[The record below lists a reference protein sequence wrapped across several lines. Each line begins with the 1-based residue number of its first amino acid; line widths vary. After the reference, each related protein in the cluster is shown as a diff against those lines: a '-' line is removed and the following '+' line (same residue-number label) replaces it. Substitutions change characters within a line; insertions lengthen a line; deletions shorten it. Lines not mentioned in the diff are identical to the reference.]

1 MNDVRPKVTLL
12 VHTPEPIEVCKR
24 AAGVCVGNPAG
35 SMAGLKHAIKSGHES
50 VLEHVSFTFQLQD
63 VSRVLLAQLTR
74 HRIASYSVESQ
85 RYVSYKDGFKVHIPM
100 DSYELCTMPELMDL
114 YEAAMTYSENIYKQ
128 LLEAGVDAEVARYV
142 MPNAATTTI
151 VVTMNARELRHFFR
165 MRCCNRAQA
174 EIRYVAREMLKLC
187 EGVAYELF
195 EDAGPACKVGP
206 CKETKPCGNPI
217 YAMPCTTPIPEDIK
231 HGSEG

>member
-1 MNDVRPKVTLL
+1 MNSVTPTVALL
-12 VHTPEPIEVCKR
+12 TYTPEPVKVCKI

-35 SMAGLKHAIKSGHES
+35 SLSGLKHAIKSGHES
-50 VLEHVSFTFQLQD
+50 VLEHVSFTFMLQN

-74 HRIASYSVESQ
+74 HRLASYSVESQ
-85 RYVSYKDGFKVHIPM
+85 RYVSYKDGFNVHIPT
-100 DSYELCTMPELMDL
+100 DNPKLLDL
-114 YEAAMTYSENIYKQ
+114 YAAAMSSSEKIYQQ
-128 LLEAGVDAEVARYV
+128 LLEAGVDAEDARYV

-174 EIRYVAREMLKLC
+174 EIRYVANEMLKLC
-187 EGVAYELF
+187 KGVAYELF
-195 EDAGPACKVGP
+195 EDAGPACKVGA

-217 YAMPCTTPIPEDIK
+217 
-231 HGSEG
+231 SEGRRNDSER

>member
-1 MNDVRPKVTLL
+1 MNSVTPMVTLL
-12 VHTPEPIEVCKR
+12 THTPEPVKVCQI

-50 VLEHVSFTFQLQD
+50 VLEHVSFTFMLRN

-74 HRIASYSVESQ
+74 HRLASYSVESQ
-85 RYVSYKDGFKVHIPM
+85 RYVSYKDGFNVHIPT
-100 DSYELCTMPELMDL
+100 DNPKLLDL
-114 YEAAMTYSENIYKQ
+114 YEAAMNYSEKVYKW
-128 LLEAGVDAEVARYV
+128 LLEAGVDAEDARYV

-174 EIRYVAREMLKLC
+174 EIRYVANEMLKLC
-187 EGVAYELF
+187 GGVAYELF
-195 EDAGPACKVGP
+195 EDAGPACKVGA
-206 CKETKPCGNPI
+206 CKETKPCGHPI
-217 YAMPCTTPIPEDIK
+217 SGGISND
-231 HGSEG
+231 SEG